1 MNVIS
6 LSISLLIVVLILRG
20 VIQGSQKPLHESGR
34 KLLIP
39 ILYIST
45 CLFELFDPALVLTS
59 GRVLGS
65 LAMGAVL
72 SIPLILVTS
81 FERRSDGY
89 MYYEKN
95 ITLYLLIIV
104 IFFIRYLDL
113 LFMTDIDSKTMGFLN
128 NLVALSY
135 IGIWRIASY
144 LKFQH
149 VKSQPLSMKIDLLS
163 KTD

>member
-6 LSISLLIVVLILRG
+6 LSISLLIVLLILRG

-39 ILYIST
+39 ILYIAT

-59 GRVLGS
+59 GRVLS
-65 LAMGAVL
+65 SITIGAVL

-95 ITLYLLIIV
+95 LSLYLLIIV

-113 LFMTDIDSKTMGFLN
+113 LFITDIDAKTMGFLN
-128 NLVALSY
+128 NLITLSY
-135 IGIWRIASY
+135 IGIWRVASFM
-144 LKFQH
+144 KFQH
-149 VKSQPLSMKIDLLS
+149 AKSQPLSVRIDLLS